1 MNENDPQ
8 EKPQTVESILPVEPA
23 EIASAGDPLQQTAP
37 QEGLNSVEL
46 RSEVQEERPG
56 TVRGIFIVIAAWF
69 LPGLGHLMQRRLGR
83 AMAGFIAVGA
93 MAVAGLLMRG
103 TIFPP
108 HGDDAFGVLGF
119 IADAG
124 SGIFYLLAHS
134 IEKNGAD
141 ISRAAGDYGTRLLA
155 TSGVINMLF
164 MLDALEISLGRKN

>member
-1 MNENDPQ
+1 MTENDPQ
-8 EKPQTVESILPVEPA
+8 EKHQTAESISPVEPVEIVSAA
-23 EIASAGDPLQQTAP
+23 EPLQQTAP
-37 QEGLNSVEL
+37 QVELNS
-46 RSEVQEERPG
+46 SEVEDEGPG
-56 TVRGIFIVIAAWF
+56 AVRGIFIIIAAWF

-83 AMAGFIAVGA
+83 ATAGFIAVGA
-93 MAVAGLLMRG
+93 MALMGLWMRG

-124 SGIFYLLAHS
+124 AGIFYLLAHS

-164 MLDALEISLGRKN
+164 VLDALEISLGRKN

>member
-1 MNENDPQ
+1 MIENDPE
-8 EKPQTVESILPVEPA
+8 EKAETAESIAPVEPVEVASGA
-23 EIASAGDPLQQTAP
+23 ELLQQTAP
-37 QEGLNSVEL
+37 QGDLNPSEL
-46 RSEVQEERPG
+46 RSEVQEEGPG
-56 TVRGIFIVIAAWF
+56 AVRGVFIVIAAWF
-69 LPGLGHLMQRRLGR
+69 VPGLGHLVQRRLGR

-93 MAVAGLLMRG
+93 MAVAGLWMRG

-108 HGDDAFGVLGF
+108 HGEDAFGVLGF

-124 SGIFYLLAHS
+124 AGVFYLLAHS